1 MSGAL
6 RALTISGRGPKRDGR
21 SGGTGRI
28 NQELAKLSLS
38 PFNPEFGPAPEFTRT
53 EFGPAPQ
60 FVAPKRPEFRTERG
74 IPNVSE
80 LDAAIARIRGRETG
94 TSAGELAGLEGL
106 FEAADPTSR
115 LAAVRKQLETV
126 IGPEALSKAIA
137 GGFGRGPAAAEAT
150 AKAGASLS
158 LPILESSFAAKSV
171 ANQFKVALEQARFGR
186 EQSQQ
191 RELFESV
198 LNKVNAGISIESLN
212 AQERQVLAQFNL
224 SAAGQE
230 SQFNLTSSGTRA
242 QFNLAQAGAE
252 SQFDL
257 SAAGLQSEREIA
269 RSNIGLSTQDR
280 TFNLLDQLRVIREGN
295 LNRAAAAANRPI
307 QNLRAK
313 GGGGG
318 GGLSAPPGVTDLQRA
333 QTSLLNQQSNAIRV
347 ASIRAGKQQ
356 FSPVAATPGV
366 LTGGINDPR
375 GTGAVGG
382 PSTAGSGVIFRGGKI
397 INAPSISAVASKV
410 PSKRLTGLGPQ
421 VFA

>member
-1 MSGAL
+1 MAAAE
-6 RALTISGRGPKRDGR
+6 RALTISGRGGPIRRRAG
-21 SGGTGRI
+21 GGTVTRRI
-28 NQELAKLSLS
+28 EQQLAQLSQS
-38 PFNPEFGPAPEFTRT
+38 PFEPQFGPAPKFTS
-53 EFGPAPQ
+53 AK
-60 FVAPKRPEFRTERG
+60 FVAPERPEFRTERG

-115 LAAVRKQLETV
+115 LAEVRKQLETV
-126 IGPEALSKAIA
+126 IGPEALNKAIA

-150 AKAGASLS
+150 AKAGASLT

-230 SQFNLTSSGTRA
+230 SQFNLT
-242 QFNLAQAGAE
+242 QAGTE

-257 SAAGLQSEREIA
+257 SAAGLQSEQELA

-295 LNRAAAAANRPI
+295 LNRAATAANRPI
-307 QNLRAK
+307 QNLGARS
-313 GGGGG
+313 GGSA
-318 GGLSAPPGVTDLQRA
+318 GGLSGPPEVTDLQRA
-333 QTSLLNQQSNAIRV
+333 QTNLLNQQSDAIRV
-347 ASIRAGKQQ
+347 SSIRAGKQQ
-356 FSPVAATPGV
+356 FSPVAATSGV
-366 LTGGINDPR
+366 LTRGINDPR

-382 PSTAGSGVIFRGGKI
+382 PSTSGSDVIFSGGKI
-397 INAPSISAVASKV
+397 INAPSVSSVASKVASKV